1 MEAGHIVSMP
11 EPEKQPAPAVEGK
24 KVMLSWKCALSA
36 LLAWVVIDMTL
47 HFLLTERL
55 HIGTQ
60 MYLGLGFY
68 VLHVSKIRLPVRL
81 EAFDVAGWFRA
92 FYWAVWWPWYL
103 VRRQQ

>member
-1 MEAGHIVSMP
+1 MSAP
-11 EPEKQPAPAVEGK
+11 EPEKQPDPAAEGK
-24 KVMLSWKCALSA
+24 KAILSWKSALSA
-36 LLAWVVIDMTL
+36 LLAWVVIDMAL

-68 VLHVSKIRLPVRL
+68 VLHVKKICLPVRF

-92 FYWAVWWPWYL
+92 FYWAAWWPWYL
-103 VRRQQ
+103 VRRSQ